1 MPEDSRPTETP
12 SDAEWT
18 TTHERTPTTAAG
30 TPTVAACQMTVA
42 DLDVA
47 ANLATIEERV
57 AGLPPE
63 VDIAV
68 FPEYALTGFV
78 ADERAREVALARDG
92 ETLDRLRETAAGT
105 DTALLVGFVERAGEA
120 SDADAGEASDA
131 DAGEASDADAG
142 EASDADAGAASDAD
156 AGATYYNAT
165 AYLDPHGGDDAGGGK
180 SHPVETTVYR
190 KRHLWG
196 NESEVLTPG
205 DQRVTVKTPV
215 GTAALLTCYDLNSV
229 GESAAFATPDVDA
242 LFVVGAWPAAH
253 SQNWKLLL
261 RARALDGVRWVVGA
275 GRTGQSTVG
284 DPTEYAG
291 RSRVVRPDGSV
302 QAGLNRGERDL
313 VAALDPAVLAEC
325 REFIP
330 VLEE

>member
-1 MPEDSRPTETP
+1 M
-12 SDAEWT
+12 A
-18 TTHERTPTTAAG
+18 
-30 TPTVAACQMTVA
+30 VA

-57 AGLPPE
+57 AALPPE
-63 VDIAV
+63 VDVAL

-78 ADERAREVALARDG
+78 ADERVREVALARDG
-92 ETLDRLRETAAGT
+92 ETLERLRAVAAET
-105 DTALLVGFVERAGEA
+105 DTALLVGFVERAEA
-120 SDADAGEASDA
+120 SGADAGEASDA
-131 DAGEASDADAG
+131 GEA
-142 EASDADAGAASDAD
+142 
-156 AGATYYNAT
+156 YYNAT
-165 AYLDPHGGDDAGGGK
+165 AYLDPHGEGEAVGERGR
-180 SHPVETTVYR
+180 PVETTIYR
-190 KRHLWG
+190 KRHLWA
-196 NESEVLTPG
+196 NESEVLVPG
-205 DQRVTVKTPV
+205 DERVTVETPV
-215 GTAALLTCYDLNSV
+215 GTAALLTCYDLNFV

-242 LFVVGAWPAAH
+242 LFVGGAWPAAH

-313 VAALDPAVLAEC
+313 VARLDPAVLAEC

-330 VLEE
+330 VLED